1 MELDDEQEAMGKLLG
16 EPGELVPEVDF
27 ADIKAMWDFMQ
38 DTKKRRPEWE
48 GRFAIGAGVYQSVC
62 SPGADIRAVSYRLSI
77 LGMVGHLLE
86 PVYSGG
92 QFTEAAL
99 KAAAKVEMN
108 WLPVGVPQKG
118 FPFDVIEFLARAR
131 AEAEV
136 A

>member
-1 MELDDEQEAMGKLLG
+1 MELDEDRAMRELIGK
-16 EPGELVPEVDF
+16 PGELVPEVDF
-27 ADIKAMWDFMQ
+27 RDIKAMWAFMQ
-38 DTKKRRPEWE
+38 DLKKRHPE
-48 GRFAIGAGVYQSVC
+48 GNVGISTSVYQSVC

-92 QFTEAAL
+92 EFTEAAL
-99 KAAAKVEMN
+99 KAAAKVEMT

-131 AEAEV
+131 AEA